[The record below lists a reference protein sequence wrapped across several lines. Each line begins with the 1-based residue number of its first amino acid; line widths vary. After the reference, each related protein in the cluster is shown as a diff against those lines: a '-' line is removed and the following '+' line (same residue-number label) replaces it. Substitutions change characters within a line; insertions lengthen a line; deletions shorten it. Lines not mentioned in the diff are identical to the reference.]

1 MDDVLADLSLNHS
14 PDSQDGLLEL
24 SIGTDAIQT
33 DVLEHSGDIS
43 LSTDNV
49 LDHVDD
55 PLVHE
60 ASANSLIQSDEDIY
74 AGLLIE
80 DELKAGQSVVLSSTI
95 DQSLMPGNISPV
107 LLEQSQDDPL
117 LSPALTFDEF
127 LDSESADHD
136 LAVDE
141 SNDATVLREVEMQ
154 VDSTSEEIV
163 SVALDQGLGLSEGDE
178 IDVEQNWSI
187 AKILSLIHI

>member
-24 SIGTDAIQT
+24 SIGTDAIQA
-33 DVLEHSGDIS
+33 DVSEQSGDIS

-117 LSPALTFDEF
+117 LSPAFTFEEF
-127 LDSESADHD
+127 LESESADNN
-136 LAVDE
+136 LVVDE
-141 SNDATVLREVEMQ
+141 MNETTVLREVEMQ

-178 IDVEQNWSI
+178 IDVEQMT
-187 AKILSLIHI
+187 

>member
-33 DVLEHSGDIS
+33 DVLEQSGDIS

-74 AGLLIE
+74 ASLLIE

-95 DQSLMPGNISPV
+95 DASLMPGNISPV

-117 LSPALTFDEF
+117 LSPAFTFDEF
-127 LDSESADHD
+127 LESESADND
-136 LAVDE
+136 LVVDE
-141 SNDATVLREVEMQ
+141 KNDATVLREVEMQ
-154 VDSTSEEIV
+154 VDSTSEKIV

-178 IDVEQNWSI
+178 IGLEQNWSI
-187 AKILSLIHI
+187 AKITHDDQA

>member
-24 SIGTDAIQT
+24 SIGTDAIQA
-33 DVLEHSGDIS
+33 DVLEQSGDIS

-74 AGLLIE
+74 ASLLIE

-95 DQSLMPGNISPV
+95 DESLMPGNISPV

-117 LSPALTFDEF
+117 LSPAFTFEEF
-127 LDSESADHD
+127 LESESADHD

-141 SNDATVLREVEMQ
+141 TNDATVLREVEMQ
-154 VDSTSEEIV
+154 VDSTFRRDCFCCSGSGIGFV
-163 SVALDQGLGLSEGDE
+163 RG
-178 IDVEQNWSI
+178 
-187 AKILSLIHI
+187 

>member
-24 SIGTDAIQT
+24 SIGTDAIQA
-33 DVLEHSGDIS
+33 DVLEQSGDIS

-49 LDHVDD
+49 PDHVDD

-74 AGLLIE
+74 ASLLIE

-95 DQSLMPGNISPV
+95 DESLMPGNISPV
-107 LLEQSQDDPL
+107 LLEQSQDDHCFHQHS
-117 LSPALTFDEF
+117 LSTNFWR
-127 LDSESADHD
+127 
-136 LAVDE
+136 V
-141 SNDATVLREVEMQ
+141 N
-154 VDSTSEEIV
+154 
-163 SVALDQGLGLSEGDE
+163 
-178 IDVEQNWSI
+178 
-187 AKILSLIHI
+187 